1 MRALSTACESSAHE
15 HARANDSIP
24 TRHPLCAPSAR
35 PQLAYSCSTLPACP
49 VRHAADPNPGP
60 NPNPNH
66 AADDAI
72 VIDCM
77 VKGVIPPDCKSERFV
92 SRAAHLLAPGGVI
105 VQWTWREDY
114 QLLSDRWR
122 ANFSQ
127 VTAQPY
133 PGRAP
138 GGPAVL
144 FVTNVL

>member
-1 MRALSTACESSAHE
+1 MRALSTECGSSARE
-15 HARANDSIP
+15 HARANGSIP

-49 VRHAADPNPGP
+49 VRHAAD
-60 NPNPNH
+60 
-66 AADDAI
+66 DAI
-72 VIDCM
+72 VVDCM
-77 VKGVIPPDCKSERFV
+77 VKGVVPPDCKSERFV

>member
-1 MRALSTACESSAHE
+1 MRAPSKACESSARE
-15 HARANDSIP
+15 HARANDPNIRP
-24 TRHPLCAPSAR
+24 YVAPPFAPPLHLHSSLER
-35 PQLAYSCSTLPACP
+35 SLPACP
-49 VRHAADPNPGP
+49 C
-60 NPNPNH
+60 

-105 VQWTWREDY
+105 TQWTWKEDY

-122 ANFSQ
+122 ANFSK

-133 PGRAP
+133 PGRAL
-138 GGPAVL
+138 GGPGVL
-144 FVTNVL
+144 FVTNIL